1 MASALESFDKIPIWQ
16 RLMMFIL
23 VAAAIVAVWFF
34 VFYQEAVDAR
44 ASAKTSAD
52 TASAELDRV
61 RTEKE
66 RFLER
71 QREQAQTEAQLQK
84 KMEVLP
90 MTTASVDNLMQT
102 FQQQARLVGL
112 TVESWT
118 PDPEQ
123 KEDFYARLPVK
134 VRATGTWGQ
143 SGEFFRRVSELDRIV
158 SVDNVEMKI
167 RAATRDEDVS
177 GPPMLELEF
186 EAATY
191 RFLTEAE
198 RSAES
203 GGGGKKKASRRRKK

>member
-16 RLMMFIL
+16 RLMLFIV

-44 ASAKTSAD
+44 ASAKTSAGQ
-52 TASAELDRV
+52 ASAELDRV
-61 RTEKE
+61 RAEKE

-167 RAATRDEDVS
+167 RTATRDEDAS

-191 RFLTEAE
+191 RFLTGAE
-198 RSAES
+198 RSAATD
-203 GGGGKKKASRRRKK
+203 GGKNKKASRRRKK